1 MVILYAY
8 KEEPDMR
15 KQILMKGNILE
26 LQPDRMT
33 LVLRNGQQ
41 NKDIIGG
48 KEEVFAVEHDFS
60 DTSANNGFRGLYAFL
75 SAQADRKELL
85 LGVRPPAQLEDV
97 KLNGDYGRFN
107 ELILKEKQAKDY
119 FC

>member
-26 LQPDRMT
+26 LRPDRMT

-48 KEEVFAVEHDFS
+48 QEEVFAVEHDFRTRPPTT
-60 DTSANNGFRGLYAFL
+60 DSAGCTLFCPHRPTGKNCC
-75 SAQADRKELL
+75 SAY
-85 LGVRPPAQLEDV
+85 VRPH
-97 KLNGDYGRFN
+97 NWRTSN
-107 ELILKEKQAKDY
+107 
-119 FC
+119 

>member
-48 KEEVFAVEHDFS
+48 KEEVFAVEHDLS
-60 DTSANNGFRGLYAFL
+60 DTSTD
-75 SAQADRKELL
+75 SAGCMLFCPHRPTGKNCCSAY
-85 LGVRPPAQLEDV
+85 VRLHNWRAS
-97 KLNGDYGRFN
+97 N
-107 ELILKEKQAKDY
+107 
-119 FC
+119 

>member
-48 KEEVFAVEHDFS
+48 QEEVFAVEHDFR
-60 DTSANNGFRGLYAFL
+60 TLLPTTASAGCMLFCPHRPTEKNCCSVYARL
-75 SAQADRKELL
+75 HNWRMS
-85 LGVRPPAQLEDV
+85 
-97 KLNGDYGRFN
+97 N
-107 ELILKEKQAKDY
+107 
-119 FC
+119 

>member
-1 MVILYAY
+1 
-8 KEEPDMR
+8 MR

-48 KEEVFAVEHDFS
+48 KEEVFAVEHDYALSQSPTTASAGCMLFCLHRPTGKNCCS
-60 DTSANNGFRGLYAFL
+60 VYARLHNWRTSN
-75 SAQADRKELL
+75 
-85 LGVRPPAQLEDV
+85 
-97 KLNGDYGRFN
+97 
-107 ELILKEKQAKDY
+107 
-119 FC
+119 

>member
-1 MVILYAY
+1 MNCTFPTQDEDFLPNFRTGDMVILYAY

-41 NKDIIGG
+41 NKDIIGDRTRMPTIPRAG
-48 KEEVFAVEHDFS
+48 K
-60 DTSANNGFRGLYAFL
+60 GL
-75 SAQADRKELL
+75 
-85 LGVRPPAQLEDV
+85 
-97 KLNGDYGRFN
+97 
-107 ELILKEKQAKDY
+107 
-119 FC
+119 

>member
-1 MVILYAY
+1 
-8 KEEPDMR
+8 
-15 KQILMKGNILE
+15 
-26 LQPDRMT
+26 MT

-85 LGVRPPAQLEDV
+85 LGVRPPAQLEGV

-107 ELILKEKQAKDY
+107 ELILKENRPKTT
-119 FC
+119 FCWWVLRAPERPRVPYASWWKKP

>member
-1 MVILYAY
+1 
-8 KEEPDMR
+8 MR

-60 DTSANNGFRGLYAFL
+60 DTSANNGFRGCMLFCLHKPTGKNCCSVYACL
-75 SAQADRKELL
+75 HNWRMS
-85 LGVRPPAQLEDV
+85 
-97 KLNGDYGRFN
+97 N
-107 ELILKEKQAKDY
+107 
-119 FC
+119 

>member
-1 MVILYAY
+1 MILYAY

-41 NKDIIGG
+41 IK
-48 KEEVFAVEHDFS
+48 
-60 DTSANNGFRGLYAFL
+60 TS
-75 SAQADRKELL
+75 SAARKRYL
-85 LGVRPPAQLEDV
+85 P
-97 KLNGDYGRFN
+97 
-107 ELILKEKQAKDY
+107 
-119 FC
+119 